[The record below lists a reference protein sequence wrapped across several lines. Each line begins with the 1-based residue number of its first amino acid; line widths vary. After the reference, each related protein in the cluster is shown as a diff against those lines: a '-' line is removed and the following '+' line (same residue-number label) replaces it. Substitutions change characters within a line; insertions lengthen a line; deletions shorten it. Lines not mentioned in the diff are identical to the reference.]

1 MPGSKKKGR
10 TQKKP
15 IINSV
20 TSWWYA
26 SPLTLPPSLPYFP
39 FPLCSLAPCLLVQ
52 KPSKSHPRLKRPFSI
67 RNSNEFP
74 GLWCSIRRL
83 LGGKKGAIELYVDAC
98 RSIDFFLRRGG
109 ESVAY
114 NVFTRLCPPIPL
126 WSSASI
132 PASTIIFIHRSSPW
146 KSPVPQTLLKH
157 PRHAYACENC
167 FRPFDLSSNIETRL
181 IVSRKGGLISSSPC
195 KWMPMSKLGR
205 WKVFFETKDFTCLKK
220 GVERKRILKN
230 LILGIYIE
238 NILLY
243 LR

>member
-1 MPGSKKKGR
+1 M
-10 TQKKP
+10 
-15 IINSV
+15 SV
-20 TSWWYA
+20 DR
-26 SPLTLPPSLPYFP
+26 F
-39 FPLCSLAPCLLVQ
+39 
-52 KPSKSHPRLKRPFSI
+52 FST
-67 RNSNEFP
+67 
-74 GLWCSIRRL
+74 G
-83 LGGKKGAIELYVDAC
+83 
-98 RSIDFFLRRGG
+98 RGG
-109 ESVAY
+109 VEWRESVAY

-167 FRPFDLSSNIETRL
+167 FPPFDLSSNIETRL
-181 IVSRKGGLISSSPC
+181 IVSRKGGGLISSSPC

-220 GVERKRILKN
+220 GVERERILKN